1 MDPRRSPQ
9 WVYDAHLSDQ
19 PAYFQRHRWSTAMR
33 SRLPA
38 PVRSESG
45 AVPADN
51 GVRLH
56 NRQRIA
62 RVRKQSI
69 QTNEYQSVDGAEG
82 EFLWSSPPQN
92 IDLLPQRPNLCLKR
106 CSRADQIDDHP
117 TNKPA
122 KIPHGTTASPDSRS
136 FASQMRFPTG
146 TGDPHRL
153 SMNSRATST
162 AGLRLHQSAMA
173 ACFVFRREI
182 SRTAFWDFC
191 NKIGTFETCQQTPRM
206 SVDRGRPE
214 VTGRLSKWRF

>member
-1 MDPRRSPQ
+1 MFSNLGTAAFCAWPYTGYARLTDIDTELEELSMDPRRSPQ

-19 PAYFQRHRWSTAMR
+19 PAYFQRHRWPTATR

-62 RVRKQSI
+62 RVRKQSM
-69 QTNEYQSVDGAEG
+69 QTNEYQSVDSVEG
-82 EFLWSSPPQN
+82 KFLWSSPPQN

-146 TGDPHRL
+146 TGRRRRRSRRPIDDGEYCSPL
-153 SMNSRATST
+153 FSNQQNSRYPII
-162 AGLRLHQSAMA
+162 LR
-173 ACFVFRREI
+173 F
-182 SRTAFWDFC
+182 
-191 NKIGTFETCQQTPRM
+191 
-206 SVDRGRPE
+206 
-214 VTGRLSKWRF
+214 